1 MKVTR
6 SKLAGFYRTQLTIAF
21 KEDLIV
27 LIYSFVQSSISYS
40 FSSLNLTIFSKY
52 GSRSFFISINK
63 TQS

>member
-6 SKLAGFYRTQLTIAF
+6 SKLVGFYRTQLTIAF

-40 FSSLNLTIFSKY
+40 FSSLNMEIEAFYKS
-52 GSRSFFISINK
+52 
-63 TQS
+63 